1 MRRSGA
7 CVILPGKTEAA
18 MQIGF
23 LGLGQMGSAIAER
36 LESADVTLH
45 VFDPNAT
52 AMAPFVTRGATGH
65 ASPRAV
71 ADQAEIVFACL
82 PDAITS
88 LEVAREVV
96 RGNAVRTYVEMST
109 IGTPAMRQIAVL
121 LAERSIGLVD
131 CPVSGGPRGARA
143 GTLTVIAA
151 GDPGAVQSV
160 KPLLQQI
167 GKNVFIAGAQ
177 PGHGQLMK
185 LVNNLMNAANMAIA
199 FEALVLGA
207 KGGLDPRLMVDI
219 INVSTGR
226 NSATMD
232 KVPRAVLTGSF
243 DYGAKL
249 KTMVKDVVLGLE
261 EAENLDVPMWVHETV
276 GQLWR
281 FGMITGR
288 AEKDFTSLIQVIEDW
303 AGVQV
308 RGHKPSA

>member
-1 MRRSGA
+1 
-7 CVILPGKTEAA
+7 

-23 LGLGQMGSAIAER
+23 LGLGQMGAAIAER
-36 LESADVTLH
+36 LELADVTLH
-45 VFDPNAT
+45 VFDPNAA
-52 AMAPFVTRGATGH
+52 AMAPFVERGATGH
-65 ASPRAV
+65 ASPQAV

-82 PDAITS
+82 PDAKTS
-88 LEVAREVV
+88 LAVAREVA
-96 RGNAVRTYVEMST
+96 GANAVRTYVEMST
-109 IGTPAMRQIAVL
+109 IGTPAMRQIAAT
-121 LAERSIGLVD
+121 LAERGVALVD

-151 GDPGAVQSV
+151 GDPAAVQSV

-167 GKNVFIAGAQ
+167 GKNVFVAGAQ

-226 NSATMD
+226 NSATID

-249 KTMVKDVVLGLE
+249 KTMVKDVVLGLQ
-261 EAENLDVPMWVHETV
+261 EAENLDVPMWVHETA

-281 FGMITGR
+281 LGMITGR
-288 AEKDFTSLIQVIEDW
+288 AEKDFTSLIEVIEDW

-308 RGHKPSA
+308 RDHKPSA